1 MFLKAAVGKVQ
12 SAFGLINAVPFSS
25 VPFEPLREKTGRD
38 RGEKAYLYLFHGKS
52 GFPTRSDTNRS
63 VQLQKKS

>member
-1 MFLKAAVGKVQ
+1 MFWKAAVGKVY

-25 VPFEPLREKTGRD
+25 VPFKPLREKTG
-38 RGEKAYLYLFHGKS
+38 LQGKS

-63 VQLQKKS
+63 VQL